1 MEKVL
6 VAAPN
11 TKVLMRMLSETEF
24 CSFLEWLGYDIFWI
38 TARHGA
44 FINNKKVSRDDFF
57 DTMREYGEDPD
68 KKFVLLH
75 YSILSEGI
83 SVPGLTSLILLRNM
97 NVIEMCQS
105 VGRVI
110 RPAPDKQFGNI
121 VVPTYSN
128 NVGIS
133 TARRLETV
141 YDTAFVEG
149 EPVIANM
156 R

>member
-1 MEKVL
+1 
-6 VAAPN
+6 
-11 TKVLMRMLSETEF
+11 
-24 CSFLEWLGYDIFWI
+24 
-38 TARHGA
+38 
-44 FINNKKVSRDDFF
+44 
-57 DTMREYGEDPD
+57 MREYGEDPD